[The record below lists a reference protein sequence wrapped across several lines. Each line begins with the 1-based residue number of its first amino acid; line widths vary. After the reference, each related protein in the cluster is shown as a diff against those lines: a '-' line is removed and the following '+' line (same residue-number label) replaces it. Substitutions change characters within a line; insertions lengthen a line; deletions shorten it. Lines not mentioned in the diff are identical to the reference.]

1 MAAVVTTSSKTSSVS
16 RAYLRDPD
24 HFDKIYKH
32 LVNVLVQPQ
41 RNKTLTAAVM
51 QYLSKVVQFDSRF
64 VKLIMDALDLR
75 KFIDINV
82 VINNQ
87 EHIQAAANFL
97 RTLSADARFAGK
109 IYEIIVELVSID
121 FTRTIPPRNGYEAII
136 GMMHWVAPL
145 DINRSL
151 ADLASTLYQ
160 RICKQT
166 LKKHLTSDAIA
177 FRTRFSRLLTND
189 QSAALNFVEDYP
201 YDLALFKPLGSS
213 KDKDSDSQSKKSAGS
228 VNALEQAKLL
238 RSVVLHVETDIT
250 LRSILYRANF
260 DQPTELTR
268 IKVFFGEQ

>member
-201 YDLALFKPLGSS
+201 
-213 KDKDSDSQSKKSAGS
+213 
-228 VNALEQAKLL
+228 
-238 RSVVLHVETDIT
+238 
-250 LRSILYRANF
+250 
-260 DQPTELTR
+260 
-268 IKVFFGEQ
+268 